1 MIKVNFNEM
10 TNADYKALLDN
21 NSVVDKLILF
31 TTEETSLMINDWLD
45 ILDGLGDY
53 SLSDSSQYNYMC
65 VRNSYRFLQ
74 SVSEVQKEY
83 ALLDDEMAEKAQK
96 AMDDYENSELDPED
110 DDKLD
115 EAAEKVANAL
125 VEFAQAQYDGAMED
139 DYLIEAMKEFE
150 ALNTLYGDDGFYNRE
165 NNRIYYMLMD

>member
-1 MIKVNFNEM
+1 MIKVNFNDM

-21 NSVVDKLILF
+21 NSVVDKLIRF

-45 ILDGLGDY
+45 GLDGLGDY
-53 SLSDSSQYNYMC
+53 SLSDSSQYNYMY

-74 SVSEVQKEY
+74 SVLETQKEY
-83 ALLDDEMAEKAQK
+83 YLLDDDMAEKAQK
-96 AMDDYENSELDPED
+96 AMDDYENSELDQED

-115 EAAEKVANAL
+115 EAAEKVANDL

-139 DYLIEAMKEFE
+139 DYLIEAMKEYE
-150 ALNTLYGDDGFYNRE
+150 ALNTFYGDDGFYNRDD
-165 NNRIYYMLMD
+165 NKIYYICAD

>member
-10 TNADYKALLDN
+10 KDADYKALLGN
-21 NSVVDKLILF
+21 NNVVDKLIRF

-45 ILDGLGDY
+45 ILDGVDDY
-53 SLSDSSQYNYMC
+53 SLSDSSQYNYMYVC
-65 VRNSYRFLQ
+65 RTYRFLK
-74 SVSEVQKEY
+74 SALDVQKEY

-96 AMDDYENSELDPED
+96 AMDDYENSELDQED

-115 EAAEKVANAL
+115 EAAEKVATAL

-150 ALNTLYGDDGFYNRE
+150 ALNTLYGDDGFYDRE

>member
-10 TNADYKALLDN
+10 TDADYKALLGN
-21 NSVVDKLILF
+21 NNVVDKLIQF

-45 ILDGLGDY
+45 ILDGVDDY
-53 SLSDSSQYNYMC
+53 SLSDSSQYNYMY
-65 VRNSYRFLQ
+65 VGRPYRFLQ
-74 SVSEVQKEY
+74 SALDAQKEY

-96 AMDDYENSELDPED
+96 AMDDYENSELDQED
-110 DDKLD
+110 DNKLY
-115 EAAEKVANAL
+115 EAVKKVANAL

-139 DYLIEAMKEFE
+139 DYLIEAMKEYE

-165 NNRIYYMLMD
+165 NNRIYYMLAD